1 MSQKVDICARRYIH
15 PFLKSSLA
23 VASLLVRYVN
33 EEKAQKERGYKAPT
47 YKLSI
52 IEVTFFIYL
61 KFTPHLWQFT
71 FFCFSSMMFCA

>member
-1 MSQKVDICARRYIH
+1 MSQKVDTFTKRFI
-15 PFLKSSLA
+15 PLFLKISLA

-33 EEKAQKERGYKAPT
+33 EEKVQKERGYKAPT

-52 IEVTFFIYL
+52 IEATFSIYL